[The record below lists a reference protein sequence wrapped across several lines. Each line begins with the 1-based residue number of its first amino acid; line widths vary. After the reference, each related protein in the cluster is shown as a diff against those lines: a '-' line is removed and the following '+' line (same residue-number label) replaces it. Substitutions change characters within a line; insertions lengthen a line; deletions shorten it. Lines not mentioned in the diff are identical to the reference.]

1 MFTVNVSLASTA
13 EYSSKAAESIK
24 DLNPNAADIL
34 ITSVITSMV
43 TDLGVVSPTASG
55 LLTFYDGE
63 RNTTHTLDG
72 YFVAPKSFNGNDHEE
87 HRISMTYG
95 GHVETCKGGNTFAVP
110 GIYKILD
117 IVYERYASLPLDKL
131 LEYPVKI
138 SKEGFKLTQPTKDY
152 FIHSLKPMFMWHE
165 YSKSTLNNV
174 YEDLE
179 NGIVKLDKLSD
190 TLNHMSIEGFNDF
203 YIGDISKSIIQTLEI
218 EGGHA
223 TADDFVNYQ
232 LIEESKF
239 NYQYKNLNLIGH
251 AGPSI
256 GGLMVLKYLNGLT
269 SESDDLEQAL
279 KNVYLERQNKY
290 EFFGERRNV
299 INNEISKISQS
310 SSTIQVNTSDENNF
324 HFSITFSSGYGSGV
338 LCKNTGMYF
347 NNSLG
352 EVELNP
358 QGFLGDTRGDRLIS
372 NMSPLIIETN
382 DGICTIGSP
391 GADRISSAIAQV
403 LKNFT
408 DGDNWQEAIN
418 KPRFHVNS
426 DGGVRAEP
434 GYKNIN
440 NDTTVTE
447 PFDMY
452 FGGVCVTGNTNE
464 IFSFGDKR
472 RGNTS
477 WKN

>member
-1 MFTVNVSLASTA
+1 M
-13 EYSSKAAESIK
+13 
-24 DLNPNAADIL
+24 
-34 ITSVITSMV
+34 
-43 TDLGVVSPTASG
+43 
-55 LLTFYDGE
+55 
-63 RNTTHTLDG
+63 DG

-131 LEYPVKI
+131 LEYPIKI
-138 SKEGFKLTQPTKDY
+138 SREGFKLTQPTKDY

-239 NYQYKNLNLIGH
+239 NYQYKNLNLTGH

-269 SESDDLEQAL
+269 GESDDLEQAL

-290 EFFGERRNV
+290 EFFGGRRNV
-299 INNEISKISQS
+299 IDNEISKISQS
-310 SSTIQVNTSDENNF
+310 SSTIQVNTSDENLLRTVTWKRQMEYKIIDRKEVGKDREIYEPIINPI
-324 HFSITFSSGYGSGV
+324 SYTIRPVGIGSTV
-338 LCKNTGMYF
+338 LYCDHIRPSFDGKNE
-347 NNSLG
+347 NDISLSFQNM
-352 EVELNP
+352 V
-358 QGFLGDTRGDRLIS
+358 TLIS
-372 NMSPLIIETN
+372 QEET
-382 DGICTIGSP
+382 S
-391 GADRISSAIAQV
+391 V
-403 LKNFT
+403 
-408 DGDNWQEAIN
+408 EIN
-418 KPRFHVNS
+418 LTRL
-426 DGGVRAEP
+426 R
-434 GYKNIN
+434 
-440 NDTTVTE
+440 
-447 PFDMY
+447 
-452 FGGVCVTGNTNE
+452 
-464 IFSFGDKR
+464 
-472 RGNTS
+472 
-477 WKN
+477 

>member
-1 MFTVNVSLASTA
+1 MKVSLASTA
-13 EYSSKAAESIK
+13 EYSSKAAESIN

-34 ITSVITSMV
+34 IVSVITSMV

-55 LLTFYDGE
+55 LLSYYDGQK
-63 RNTTHTLDG
+63 NSKHTIDG
-72 YFVAPKSFNGNDHEE
+72 YFVAPKSFDGNDHEE

-117 IVYERYASLPLDKL
+117 FVYERYASLPLDKL
-131 LEYPVKI
+131 LEYPIKI
-138 SKEGFKLTQPTKDY
+138 AKDGFKLTQPTKDY
-152 FIHSLKPMFMWHE
+152 FIHSLEPMFMWHE
-165 YSKSTLNNV
+165 YSKNVLNSV
-174 YEDLE
+174 YQDLD
-179 NGIVKLDKLSD
+179 NGIVKLEKLSD
-190 TLNHMSIEGFNDF
+190 TYSYMSTEGFNDF
-203 YIGDISKSIIQTLEI
+203 YTGDISKSILETLEN

-223 TADDFVNYQ
+223 TADDFNNYD
-232 LIEESKF
+232 LIAENKF
-239 NYQYKNLNLIGH
+239 NYKYKDLKLTGH

-256 GGLMVLKYLNGLT
+256 GGLMVLKYLEGL
-269 SESDDLEQAL
+269 SIKSDNKAEIL
-279 KNVYLERQNKY
+279 KNVYIDRKKNY
-290 EFFGERRNV
+290 EFFGKRSEF
-299 INNEISKISQS
+299 INNEINKINQS
-310 SSTIQVNTSDENNF
+310 SSTIQANTSDEANN

-382 DGICTIGSP
+382 EGISTIGSP

-403 LKNFT
+403 LINYSKSKN
-408 DGDNWQEAIN
+408 WKQAIDE
-418 KPRFHVNS
+418 PRYHVNV
-426 DGGVRAEP
+426 DGTVRAEP
-434 GYKNIN
+434 GSLDTD
-440 NDTTVTE
+440 NDITITGKY
-447 PFDMY
+447 DMY
-452 FGGVCVTGNTNE
+452 FGGVCVSGLSNN

-472 RGNTS
+472 RGDTS
-477 WKN
+477 WES